1 MASSWKWLLLLC
13 GALPVGAVQAGETL
27 DLAPY
32 VQQDMYEWVKISPD
46 GQYYA
51 VTAPLEDRTALLIL
65 RRSDNAFTAK
75 ISGAADSV
83 VDDFWWANNERV
95 VMSMARK
102 QGSRDEP
109 SSIGE
114 LYAVNVDGKQSMLL
128 ASPYGVNERV
138 GIVSEIKSTF
148 DQSVYM
154 LDPLDGD
161 DRNILVSA
169 IPIASDP
176 YIRIEKMDIY
186 NRNRIRIA
194 DVPVRRASF
203 KSDQNGEVRFAVGA
217 DTDNLSKLYYRDARG
232 QEWRLLNDEK
242 VSKQRRYPLGFSADG
257 ALAYL
262 QVERN
267 SGPDIIVSWDPASGQ
282 EVELL
287 RDDVVDPYYILY
299 DMDGK
304 TPIGASYMRENVV
317 NRFFDENA
325 RTARFYRSLEKA
337 FNGDALRMTSATRDG
352 RLVLLYVW
360 SDRNNGDYFLFD
372 TQTRKADR
380 IFSRREWFIPD
391 QRPGS
396 RYVSFRARD
405 GMTLHGYVTEPK
417 TPSTGPRPMVLLPHG
432 GPYGVFDQWGFDLDA
447 QLLADAGYAV
457 LRVNYRGSGNYGA
470 AYLEAGSQEW
480 GGRMQDDLADATR
493 WAIDQGIA
501 DRERICIY
509 GASYGGYAALMGAV
523 RDPDLYRCAAGYV
536 GVYDL
541 ELMHR
546 DTSARSRSGRT
557 WAAEWLGDRS
567 TLGARSPSR
576 LADRIKVPV
585 FLAAGGKDERAPIEH
600 SERMEKALK
609 RAAVPVETL
618 YYPNEGHGFYTQAH
632 RREYYARLLGFLGR
646 HIGGATA
653 SER

>member
-13 GALPVGAVQAGETL
+13 GALPVGAVKAGETL

-75 ISGAADSV
+75 VSGAADSV

-194 DVPVRRASF
+194 DAPVRRANF

-317 NRFFDENA
+317 NRFFDENT

-391 QRPGS
+391 QRPAS

-509 GASYGGYAALMGAV
+509 GASDGGYAALMGAV

-557 WAAEWLGDRS
+557 WVTEWLGDRS

-609 RAAVPVETL
+609 RAGVPVETL
-618 YYPNEGHGFYTQAH
+618 YYPNEGHGFYTQEH